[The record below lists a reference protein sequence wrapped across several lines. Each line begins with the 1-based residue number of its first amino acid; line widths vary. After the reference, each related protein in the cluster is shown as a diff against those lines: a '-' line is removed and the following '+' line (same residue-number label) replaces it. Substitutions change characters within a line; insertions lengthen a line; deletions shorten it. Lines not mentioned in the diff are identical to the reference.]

1 MKKILKWIGIGL
13 AVLVVVIQVIRPAK
27 TNPAVSESQTMQ
39 ASTQMSTEVASV
51 LDRACSDCH
60 SSKTTWPWYSQ
71 IAPVSWFVIR
81 DVNEGRKE
89 LSFSDWGKYE
99 PKRKARKLQEICEQV
114 EKGEMPMK
122 SYVFI
127 HPAAGLSDSDKRL
140 LCDWAKQERERVL
153 ASQAFEDSG
162 TGDHE

>member
-1 MKKILKWIGIGL
+1 MKKILKWIGISL
-13 AVLVVVIQVIRPAK
+13 VVLVVVIQVIRPAK
-27 TNPAVSESQTMQ
+27 TNPAVDETQTMR
-39 ASTQMSTEVASV
+39 ASTQMSPEVASV

-71 IAPVSWFVIR
+71 IAPISWYVIR
-81 DVNEGRKE
+81 DVNQGRKE

-99 PKRKARKLQEICEQV
+99 PRRKARKLQEICEQV

-122 SYVFI
+122 SYVLI
-127 HPAAGLSDSDKRL
+127 HPTASLSESDRHL

-153 ASQAFEDSG
+153 ASQAFKDSAP
-162 TGDHE
+162 GDHK

>member
-1 MKKILKWIGIGL
+1 MKRILKWIGIGL

-27 TNPAVSESQTMQ
+27 TNPAVNETQTMQ
-39 ASTQMSTEVASV
+39 ANTQMSREVASV

-99 PKRKARKLQEICEQV
+99 PKRKARKLQEICDQV

-122 SYVFI
+122 SYVLI
-127 HPAAGLSDSDKRL
+127 HPTAGLSDSDKRL
-140 LCDWAKQERERVL
+140 LCDWAKQERERVM
-153 ASQAFEDSG
+153 AGQAFEDSE
-162 TGDHE
+162 TGDDK